1 MQANIHES
9 ILSMLKHAYGLSAE
23 FRDGQYEAIEATL
36 MNKRTLVVQK
46 TGWGKSLVYFLSTKY
61 NRSLKKGV
69 TLIVSPLLVLMENQ
83 ITAGKLLE
91 LQCGVLNSTI
101 KEKEE
106 RKNIL
111 FKLKE
116 NQFDVFFITPE
127 TLFSVEFQAI
137 IGSVNIGLFVI
148 DECHCISDW
157 GHDFRIEYSNLF
169 KVINYLPSNVPVLG
183 TTATANNRVVDDLK
197 KQFGNDVYISRGP
210 LTRDSLH
217 IEIVRA
223 QSKAKRYAWLVKN
236 VPKLPG
242 SGIIYC
248 LTQRDC
254 QQLSDYLNLRGILA
268 MPYYSDNNLEEQNH
282 LAERKLMKNEIK
294 VLVSTIK
301 LGMGYDKPDISFV
314 IHYQQPGSVVAYYQ
328 QIGRAGRSIKDA
340 YCYLLT
346 GQEDQDILNYFIE
359 NAFPTNEQANRII
372 HALENSDGLSSVQL
386 ETKCNIERSKLLQFI
401 TLLEN
406 EDFIYKNDTK
416 YYRSAKKYMYN
427 GDHYQAVKQMKY
439 AEKEAMKGYIE
450 TEKCL
455 SRYIVNLLDDGTDVN
470 CGKCYNCMAGS
481 ILPTVEVP
489 SLDEISLVAEYLDS
503 IYIKIEPRKRW
514 PQTNM
519 GLDEKMVITY
529 QNEYGVALARYGD
542 IGYGQM
548 VSYDKYHANGYRE
561 ELISKSVQV
570 LQSYV
575 KINKITHITIVPSF
589 RNTKVNQFAKEIAK
603 RLNLQYIELFS
614 KKESPEQKKMQN
626 SYFQAKNVIESVF
639 LTKDLVVPKHILLV
653 DDIVDSRWTLTVCG
667 WLLKQAGAVVVV
679 PYCLADSSEK
689 GGYR

>member
-1 MQANIHES
+1 MQANIQES
-9 ILSMLKHAYGLSAE
+9 ILSMLKQAYGSTAE

-36 MNKRTLVVQK
+36 TNKRTLVVQK

-91 LQCGVLNSTI
+91 LKCGVLNSTI
-101 KEKEE
+101 KEREE
-106 RKNIL
+106 RQNIIS
-111 FKLKE
+111 KLKE

-127 TLFSVEFQAI
+127 TLFSDEFQAI

-157 GHDFRIEYSNLF
+157 GHDFRVEYSNLF
-169 KVINYLPSNVPVLG
+169 KVINYLPINVPVLG

-254 QQLSDYLNLRGILA
+254 QQLSDYLNQRGILA
-268 MPYYSDNNLEEQNH
+268 MPYYSDKNLEEQNH
-282 LAERKLMKNEIK
+282 LAERKLMNNEIK

-359 NAFPTNEQANRII
+359 NAFPTNEQAYRII
-372 HALENSDGLSSVQL
+372 HALENSDGLSRVQL
-386 ETKCNIERSKLLQFI
+386 ETKCNIEQSKLVQFI

-455 SRYIVNLLDDGTDVN
+455 SRYIVNLLDDDTDVN

-481 ILPTVEVP
+481 ILPTVVVP
-489 SLDEISLVAEYLDS
+489 SLDEISVVAEYLDS

-548 VSYDKYHANGYRE
+548 VSHDKYHASGYRE

-603 RLNLQYIELFS
+603 RLNLQYVELFS

>member
-1 MQANIHES
+1 MQANIQEL
-9 ILSMLKHAYGLSAE
+9 ILSMLKQAYGSTAE

-36 MNKRTLVVQK
+36 TNKRTLVVQK

-106 RKNIL
+106 RQNIL

-127 TLFSVEFQAI
+127 TLFSDEFQAI

-254 QQLSDYLNLRGILA
+254 QQLSDYLNQRGILA
-268 MPYYSDNNLEEQNH
+268 MPYYSDKNLEEQNH
-282 LAERKLMKNEIK
+282 LAERKLMNNEIK

-359 NAFPTNEQANRII
+359 NAFPTNEQAYRII
-372 HALENSDGLSSVQL
+372 HALENSDGLSRVQL
-386 ETKCNIERSKLLQFI
+386 ETKCNIEQSKLVQFI

-481 ILPTVEVP
+481 ILPTVVVP
-489 SLDEISLVAEYLDS
+489 SLDEISVVAEYLDS
-503 IYIKIEPRKRW
+503 IYIEIEPRKRW

-519 GLDEKMVITY
+519 GLDEKTVITY

-548 VSYDKYHANGYRE
+548 VSHDKYHASGYRE

-603 RLNLQYIELFS
+603 RLNLQYVELFS
-614 KKESPEQKKMQN
+614 KRESPEQKKMQN